1 MEVLLLTTLFS
12 VVFAVFFLALF
23 IRDRQK
29 RPFGGIEREA
39 LLPLDDDAVTPK
51 TPGKTAENL
60 KDSEKNK
67 DSGTSP
73 EEISV

>member
-23 IRDRQK
+23 IRDRQN

-39 LLPLDDDAVTPK
+39 LLPLDDDAATPASS
-51 TPGKTAENL
+51 GETAENL
-60 KDSEKNK
+60 KDLEKIK
-67 DSGTSP
+67 DAGNSP
-73 EEISV
+73 E

>member
-39 LLPLDDDAVTPK
+39 LLPLDDDAATPAS
-51 TPGKTAENL
+51 PGETAENL
-60 KDSEKNK
+60 KDLEKIK
-67 DSGTSP
+67 DAGNSP
-73 EEISV
+73 E